1 MTKPSLREEIEKIID
16 RVYQDG
22 MKDCERGMEVEG
34 YIYDI
39 AVASQATSAILSTIK
54 KRVPKK
60 MREHKDKNGVRC
72 EPYVAGRNN
81 AIDDFTK
88 GLS

>member
-1 MTKPSLREEIEKIID
+1 MTKPSLKEEIEKIVD

-39 AVASQATSAILSTIK
+39 ATASQATSAIMGLIKAFINQEHADGHTIGDF
-54 KRVPKK
+54 
-60 MREHKDKNGVRC
+60 KDILNKQL
-72 EPYVAGRNN
+72 
-81 AIDDFTK
+81 DDFTK
-88 GLS
+88 GLE